1 MPVITLTSDWNRD
14 DFYLAAVKG
23 EIIQNCPNASIID
36 ISHQVQA
43 FNIAQAAFRIK
54 NSYSNFP
61 KGTVHIIAVNSNSEK
76 KPRLLVFKVKGQ
88 FFISYDSGIY
98 SLIFKEDPD
107 EVIELKYPDT
117 SPSTFPE
124 LHIFAPA
131 ACKIAKT
138 GKISSLGEKTKK
150 FKKTVPLRATIDD
163 SAITGSVIYIDSYKN
178 AITNISR
185 NLFERVGQNR
195 DFEILIQSNH
205 YKISKI
211 NSNYN
216 ETSMGEILVIFNSIN
231 LLEIAINQGNAADL
245 LGLETSSSIRIV
257 FKNK

>member
-1 MPVITLTSDWNRD
+1 MPIITLTSDWNQD

-23 EIIQNCPNASIID
+23 EILQNCPNINVID

-43 FNIAQAAFRIK
+43 FNIAQAAFIIK
-54 NSYSNFP
+54 NSFSNFP
-61 KGTVHIIAVNSNSEK
+61 KGTVHIIAINSNSEK
-76 KPRLLVFKVKGQ
+76 QPRLLIFSIKGQ
-88 FFISYDSGIY
+88 FIISYDSGIY
-98 SLIFKEDPD
+98 GLIFKEEPD
-107 EVIELKYPDT
+107 EIIELKYPKKT
-117 SPSTFPE
+117 SSTFPE
-124 LHIFAPA
+124 LYVFAPT
-131 ACKIAKT
+131 ACKIARA
-138 GKISSLGEKTKK
+138 GKLAALGEKTKK
-150 FKKTVPLRATIDD
+150 FIKSVPLRATIDD

-185 NLFERVGQNR
+185 ELFERVGQNR

-205 YKISKI
+205 YKITSL

-216 ETSMGEILVIFNSIN
+216 ETSNGEILAIFNSIN
-231 LLEIAINQGNAADL
+231 LLEVAINQGNAADL